1 MWIPLPRE
9 LNDWWRN
16 RNEMRLVKEG
26 SAWQIEGPEK
36 HRARI
41 AYASLDGDR
50 VIYNFDSKFGPP
62 RNSLATQGPL
72 ESTLAKVCENKPL

>member
-26 SAWQIEGPEK
+26 STWQIQGPEK
-36 HRARI
+36 RRARI

-50 VIYNFDSKFGPP
+50 VSYSFDFVPDSSGRPMIADAQP
-62 RNSLATQGPL
+62 SPSETQIAGGRG
-72 ESTLAKVCENKPL
+72 